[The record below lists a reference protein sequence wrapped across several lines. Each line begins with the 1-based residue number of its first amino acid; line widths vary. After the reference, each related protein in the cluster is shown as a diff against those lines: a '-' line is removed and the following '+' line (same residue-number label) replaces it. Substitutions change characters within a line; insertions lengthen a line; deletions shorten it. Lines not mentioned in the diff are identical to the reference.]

1 MNAERLELSVPD
13 MDCSSCAG
21 KVDAA
26 LADVE
31 GVYGVETRPTAGVA
45 VVEYDPGAIDADGIV
60 GHVEAAGYGVTG
72 TDGMASQAAV
82 WTGRRAYATYAGA
95 VAMLAG
101 FVVLLGPVTDPLV
114 LDVGRETALSDALF
128 VLGAVVA
135 GGPVARAGLRSARL
149 RELDIDLLMGTA
161 ILAAMAVG
169 YYVEAAT
176 LAVLFSLAELLEAHA
191 MDRTRESIRELLAL
205 SPDTATVRRGGEEA
219 SVPAASVRT
228 GEVVVVRPGERIPV
242 DGDVLEGKSAV
253 DESPITGES
262 VPVDKTGGDEV
273 YAGSVAEGGY
283 LEIEATAAGDE
294 TTLSRVV
301 DLVESAESRRT
312 DAERLVDRFA
322 GYYTPA
328 VVAGAV
334 ATVLIPPLFFGG
346 AWGTWFVRGLTLLVV
361 ACPCAFVISTP
372 VTVVSGLTS
381 AARNGVLIEGGD
393 HLERMGEV
401 DTVAFDKTGTLTTG
415 DLAVTDVVP
424 AAGHDEA
431 DVLATAAGVER
442 HSEHP
447 IGAAIVERARE
458 AGVDV
463 PEASDFESLTGRG
476 VRADLGGTR
485 YVGKPELFAELG
497 HDLGHTH
504 LRTDGGAAAAEA
516 DGAAVGDPACERP
529 GCVDL
534 RAGTIAGLQ
543 SDGKTAVLVGTETEL
558 YGVVAVAD
566 TVRPEARAVV
576 GALADAGVRTV
587 MLTGDNERTA
597 RAVGEAVGIET
608 VRADLLPEAKLD
620 AIEGL
625 IEDGTVAMVGDGIN
639 DAPALARADVGVA
652 MGAAG
657 TDAALE
663 TADIALM
670 ADDLGGVPYSLR
682 LARGANDIIKQNIAA
697 SLAVKAVLAVGAP
710 LGYVS
715 VILAVLVGD
724 MGMSLGVTSNA
735 FRLGRVDPV
744 EYGVERDRNRI
755 K

>member
-1 MNAERLELSVPD
+1 MSTERLELSVPD

-26 LADVE
+26 LADVG
-31 GVYGVETRPTAGVA
+31 GVDSVETRPTAGVA
-45 VVEYDPGAIDADGIV
+45 VVEYDPDRIGPDRII

-72 TDGMASQAAV
+72 TDGMAAGTAV
-82 WTGRRAYATYAGA
+82 WRGRRAYATYAGA
-95 VAMLAG
+95 AAVLVG
-101 FVVLLGPVTDPLV
+101 LVVLWSPLSDPTL
-114 LDVGRETALSDALF
+114 LDVGRETTLSDALF

-135 GGPVARAGLRSARL
+135 GTPVARAGLRSVRL

-161 ILAAMAVG
+161 IIAATAVG

-205 SPDTATVRRGGEEA
+205 SPDTATVKRDGEEV
-219 SVPAASVRT
+219 SVPAAGVGA
-228 GEVVVVRPGERIPV
+228 GETVVVRPGERVPV
-242 DGDVLEGKSAV
+242 DGDVTEGGSAV

-262 VPVDKTGGDEV
+262 VPIDKTVGNEV
-273 YAGSVAEGGY
+273 YAGSVVEGGY

-301 DLVESAESRRT
+301 ELVESAESRQT

-322 GYYTPA
+322 GYYTPI
-328 VVAGAV
+328 VVAGAI
-334 ATVLIPPLFFGG
+334 ATVLVPPLFLGG
-346 AWGTWFVRGLTLLVV
+346 VWGTWFVRGLTLLVV

-381 AARNGVLIEGGD
+381 AARNGVLIKGGD
-393 HLERMGEV
+393 HLERMGTV
-401 DTVAFDKTGTLTTG
+401 DTIAFDKTGTLTTG
-415 DLAVTDVVP
+415 ELAVTDVVP
-424 AAGHDEA
+424 AAGHDVTG
-431 DVLATAAGVER
+431 VLAAAAGVER

-447 IGAAIVERARE
+447 IGAAVVGRAEE
-458 AGVDV
+458 AGVEP
-463 PEASDFESLTGRG
+463 PEASGFESLTGRG
-476 VRADLGGTR
+476 VRADLGETH

-504 LRTDGGAAAAEA
+504 LRTDGGAAAAVGA
-516 DGAAVGDPACERP
+516 DSAVGDPACERP

-534 RAGTIAGLQ
+534 RAGTITELQ
-543 SDGKTAVLVGTETEL
+543 SAGKTVVLVGTETEL

-576 GALADAGVRTV
+576 DALGDAGVRTV

-597 RAVGEAVGIET
+597 NAVGEAVGIGT
-608 VRADLLPEAKLD
+608 VRAGLLPEAKLD
-620 AIEGL
+620 AVEGL
-625 IEDGTVAMVGDGIN
+625 LEGGTVAMVGDGVN

-657 TDAALE
+657 TDTALE

-682 LARGANDIIKQNIAA
+682 LARNANGIIKQNIGA
-697 SLAVKAVLAVGAP
+697 SLAVKTVLAAGAP

-715 VILAVLVGD
+715 VIVAVLVGD
-724 MGMSLGVTSNA
+724 MGMSLGVTTNA
-735 FRLGRVDPV
+735 FRLGRVDP
-744 EYGVERDRNRI
+744 EEFDDDGASE
-755 K
+755 

>member
-1 MNAERLELSVPD
+1 MSTERLELSVPD

-31 GVYGVETRPTAGVA
+31 GVHWVETRPTAGVA

-60 GHVEAAGYGVTG
+60 GRVEAAGYGVTG
-72 TDGMASQAAV
+72 TDGMASGTAV

-101 FVVLLGPVTDPLV
+101 FVVLWGPVTDPLV

-161 ILAAMAVG
+161 ILSAMAVG

-205 SPDTATVRRGGEEA
+205 SPDTATVRRDGEEA

-242 DGDVLEGKSAV
+242 DGDVLEGESAV

-262 VPVDKTGGDEV
+262 VPVDKGVGDEV

-301 DLVESAESRRT
+301 ELVESAESRRT

-322 GYYTPA
+322 GYYTPV

-334 ATVLIPPLFFGG
+334 ATVLVPPLFFGG

-381 AARNGVLIEGGD
+381 AARNGVLIKGGD

-458 AGVDV
+458 VGVDF

-597 RAVGEAVGIET
+597 RAVGEAVGIGT
-608 VRADLLPEAKLD
+608 VHADLLPEAKLD

-682 LARGANDIIKQNIAA
+682 LARGANDVIKQNIAA

-715 VILAVLVGD
+715 VIVAVLVGD

-744 EYGVERDRNRI
+744 EYGVEGDRDRIN
-755 K
+755 

>member
-169 YYVEAAT
+169 YHIEAAT

>member
-169 YYVEAAT
+169 YYIEAAT

-744 EYGVERDRNRI
+744 EYGERDGGPI
-755 K
+755 D

>member
-169 YYVEAAT
+169 YYIEAAT

-381 AARNGVLIEGGD
+381 AARNGVLIKGGD

-415 DLAVTDVVP
+415 ELAVTDVVP

-431 DVLATAAGVER
+431 DILATAAGVER

-447 IGAAIVERARE
+447 IGTAIVERARE
-458 AGVDV
+458 VGVNL
-463 PEASDFESLTGRG
+463 PEASGFESLTGRG

-485 YVGKPELFAELG
+485 YVGKPALFAELG

-504 LRTDGGAAAAEA
+504 LRTDGGATAVGVG
-516 DGAAVGDPACERP
+516 GAAIGDPTCERP

-534 RAGTIAGLQ
+534 QAGTIAELQ
-543 SDGKTAVLVGTETEL
+543 SDGKTVVLVGTETDL

-576 GALADAGVRTV
+576 DALADAGVRTV

-597 RAVGEAVGIET
+597 QAVGEAVGIGT

-625 IEDGTVAMVGDGIN
+625 LADGTVAMVGDGIN
-639 DAPALARADVGVA
+639 DAPALARADVGIA

-715 VILAVLVGD
+715 VIVAVLVGD

-735 FRLGRVDPV
+735 FRLGRVEPA
-744 EYGVERDRNRI
+744 EYDGGRDGT
-755 K
+755 KVD

>member
-169 YYVEAAT
+169 YYIEAAT

-262 VPVDKTGGDEV
+262 VPVDKGVGDEV

-476 VRADLGGTR
+476 GRADLGGTR

>member
-169 YYVEAAT
+169 YYIEAAT

-597 RAVGEAVGIET
+597 QAVGEAVGIGT

-625 IEDGTVAMVGDGIN
+625 LADGTVAMVGDGIN
-639 DAPALARADVGVA
+639 DAPALARADVGIA

-670 ADDLGGVPYSLR
+670 ADNLGGVPYSLR
-682 LARGANDIIKQNIAA
+682 LARGANDIIKQNIGA

-715 VILAVLVGD
+715 VIVAVLVGD

-735 FRLGRVDPV
+735 FRLGRVEPA
-744 EYGVERDRNRI
+744 EYDGGRDGT
-755 K
+755 KVD

>member
-169 YYVEAAT
+169 YYIEAAT

-697 SLAVKAVLAVGAP
+697 SLAVKAILAVGAP